1 MKQARFYI
9 MLVFISFC
17 APAQNR
23 PGIDYYRHSLAFLIL
38 SVQYFTRQSP
48 RQTVYLQLW
57 KIQGGGS
64 KRTIIT
70 LNELLELRADQFGV

>member
-23 PGIDYYRHSLAFLIL
+23 PGIDYFAQLGFFDFI
-38 SVQYFTRQSP
+38 VN
-48 RQTVYLQLW
+48 LQ
-57 KIQGGGS
+57 KSTKRFIFSYGNQGGDS
-64 KRTIIT
+64 KRTIIILT
-70 LNELLELRADQFGV
+70 NFRIRADQFCF